1 MLNVP
6 FDADVEP
13 AETNILPGSPEPVQA
28 MTSNLK
34 WKAVFIVTVI
44 LICVVGLIGIPD
56 TPKSL
61 SVMKSNFANRIKLG
75 LDLQGGTHLILQV
88 QVQEAVS
95 QETDQTLDHITTILR
110 DKSVKYDEIRKL
122 SDTQILVHN
131 IASEQAGTA
140 RNLISDQFPDWNL
153 SPAPGEPSG
162 YLVTMSASR
171 IASIQQQ
178 TMDQAEETIRRR
190 IDALG
195 LTEPLVAPY
204 GQGDNEI
211 IVELPGEGDPN
222 RAKSV
227 IQAGGQLELHLVLD
241 STAYSS
247 EAAALAAH
255 GGVMPPNAQL
265 VEGKSSAAPGQPAGE
280 SWYVID
286 RVPVVTGRDLRSATA
301 VRSTKNVGFYDVDFT
316 LSTEAGRRFGPF
328 TEQNIGKELGIVLEH
343 RLQTA
348 PVINGRIDDTGVIE
362 GQFGEQEANDLGLVL
377 RSGALP
383 ASIKYLEER
392 TVGPSLGADS
402 IRHGVQ
408 ASIVSLLV
416 VMVFM
421 VVYYRLSGVNAV
433 VALILNLVILLA
445 ALAYFGA
452 VLTLPGIAGVIL
464 TIGMGVDSNVLIFER
479 IREELRASKAPV
491 SAVDIGFKRA
501 FLTII
506 DTHVTTIVSAAF
518 LFVFGTGP
526 VRGFAVS
533 LAIGLLANLFTS
545 VYVSRVIFDWHLFKM
560 PREAELS
567 I

>member
-1 MLNVP
+1 
-6 FDADVEP
+6 
-13 AETNILPGSPEPVQA
+13 
-28 MTSNLK
+28 MTANLK
-34 WKAVFIVTVI
+34 WKASFITLVI
-44 LICVVGLIGIPD
+44 IVCLVGLVGLPNFP
-56 TPKSL
+56 PKSW
-61 SVMKSNFANRIKLG
+61 SDVKSNFASRIKLG

-88 QVQEAVS
+88 QVQEAIS
-95 QETDQTLDHITTILR
+95 QETDQATDHITTTLR
-110 DKSVKYDEIRKL
+110 DKGIRYDEIRKL

-131 IASEQAGTA
+131 IASEQAGAA
-140 RNLISDQFPDWNL
+140 RNLIGDQFPDWDVT
-153 SPAPGEPSG
+153 PAPGEPSG
-162 YLVTMSASR
+162 YLVTMKQSR
-171 IASIQQQ
+171 VVNIQQQ
-178 TMDQAEETIRRR
+178 TMAQAEETIRRR

-204 GQGDNEI
+204 GQGENEI

-241 STAYSS
+241 SQPYPS

-255 GGVMPPNAQL
+255 GGVLPPNAQL
-265 VEGKSSAAPGQPAGE
+265 VQGKSTASAGAPAGE

-286 RVPVVTGRDLRSATA
+286 RVPVVTGRDLRSATP
-301 VRSTKNVGFYDVDFT
+301 VRSTKNPGYYDVDFT

-328 TEQNIGKELGIVLEH
+328 TEQNIGKQLGIVLE
-343 RLQTA
+343 RKLQTA
-348 PVINGRIDDTGVIE
+348 PTINGRIDDTGVIE

-383 ASIKYLEER
+383 ASIRYLEER

-408 ASIVSLLV
+408 ASIISLIV

-421 VVYYRLSGVNAV
+421 VFYYRLSGINAV

-479 IREELRASKAPV
+479 IREELRAGKAPV

-518 LFVFGTGP
+518 LFLFGTGP
-526 VRGFAVS
+526 IRGFAVS
-533 LAIGLLANLFTS
+533 LAVGLLANLFTS
-545 VYVSRVIFDWHLFKM
+545 VYVSRVIFDWHLAKM

>member
-1 MLNVP
+1 MN
-6 FDADVEP
+6 
-13 AETNILPGSPEPVQA
+13 
-28 MTSNLK
+28 SNLK
-34 WKAVFIVTVI
+34 WKALFIVAVI
-44 LICVVGLIGIPD
+44 LACLIGLVGRPVFP
-56 TPKSL
+56 PKSWAEI
-61 SVMKSNFANRIKLG
+61 KSNFADNIKLG

-88 QVQEAVS
+88 QVQEAIS
-95 QETDQTLDHITTILR
+95 GETDQTSDHITTLLR
-110 DKSVKYDEIRKL
+110 DKTIRYDEIRKL

-131 IASEQAGTA
+131 LAPDQAGSA
-140 RNLISDQFPDWNL
+140 RNLINDQFPDWDV

-162 YLVTMSASR
+162 YLVTMKQSR
-171 IASIQQQ
+171 IVNIQQQ

-204 GQGDNEI
+204 GQGENEI

-241 STAYSS
+241 ATPYQS
-247 EAAALAAH
+247 EVAAMAAH
-255 GGVMPPNAQL
+255 GGILPPNAQI
-265 VEGKSSAAPGQPAGE
+265 VQGKSSASSSGQPAVE

-286 RVPVVTGRDLRSATA
+286 RVPVVTGRDLRSATPL
-301 VRSTKNVGFYDVDFT
+301 RSTKNPGFFDVDFT
-316 LSTEAGRRFGPF
+316 LSTEAGARFGPF
-328 TEQNIGKELGIVLEH
+328 TEQNIGKQLGIVLEH
-343 RLQTA
+343 KLQTA
-348 PVINGRIDDTGVIE
+348 PTINGRIDDTGVIE
-362 GQFGEQEANDLGLVL
+362 GQFGEQEANDLSLVL

-408 ASIVSLLV
+408 ASIISLV
-416 VMVFM
+416 VVLIFM
-421 VVYYRLSGVNAV
+421 VVYYRSAGVNAV
-433 VALILNLVILLA
+433 IALILNLVLLLA

-518 LFVFGTGP
+518 LFLFGTGP
-526 VRGFAVS
+526 IRGFAVS
-533 LAIGLLANLFTS
+533 LAVGLLANLFTS
-545 VYVSRVIFDWHLFKM
+545 VYVSRVIFDWHLGKM

>member
-1 MLNVP
+1 MN
-6 FDADVEP
+6 
-13 AETNILPGSPEPVQA
+13 
-28 MTSNLK
+28 SNLK
-34 WKAVFIVTVI
+34 WKAIFIAAVI
-44 LICVVGLIGIPD
+44 LVCFIGLVGIPD
-56 TPKSL
+56 APKSL
-61 SVMKSNFANRIKLG
+61 SVLKSNFANRIKLG

-95 QETDQTLDHITTILR
+95 QETDQVLDNITKQLR
-110 DKSVKYDEIRKL
+110 DKTIRYDELRKL

-131 IASEQAGTA
+131 IATEQAGAA
-140 RNLISDQFPDWNL
+140 RNVISDQFPDWDIA
-153 SPAPGEPSG
+153 PAPGEPSG
-162 YLVTMSASR
+162 YLLTMKASH
-171 IASIQQQ
+171 IADIQQR

-204 GQGDNEI
+204 GQGENEI

-241 STAYSS
+241 GTPYSS
-247 EAAALAAH
+247 EAAVMAAH
-255 GGVMPPNAQL
+255 GGVLPPNSQL
-265 VEGKSSAAPGQPAGE
+265 VQGKSSASSSSQPSVE
-280 SWYVID
+280 SWFVVD

-301 VRSTKNVGFYDVDFT
+301 VRSTKNIGFYDVDFT

-328 TEQNIGKELGIVLEH
+328 TEQNIGKQLGIVLER

-348 PVINGRIDDTGVIE
+348 PTINGRIDDTGVIE

-408 ASIVSLLV
+408 ASIISLLV
-416 VMVFM
+416 VMIFM
-421 VVYYRLSGVNAV
+421 VVYYRLSGVNAI
-433 VALILNLVILLA
+433 VALVLNLIILLA

-491 SAVDIGFKRA
+491 SAVDQGFKRA

-506 DTHVTTIVSAAF
+506 DTHVTTVVSATF
-518 LFVFGTGP
+518 LGLFGTGP
-526 VRGFAVS
+526 VRGFAITLV
-533 LAIGLLANLFTS
+533 IGLLANLFTS
-545 VYVSRVIFDWHLFKM
+545 VYVSRVIFDWHLTEM